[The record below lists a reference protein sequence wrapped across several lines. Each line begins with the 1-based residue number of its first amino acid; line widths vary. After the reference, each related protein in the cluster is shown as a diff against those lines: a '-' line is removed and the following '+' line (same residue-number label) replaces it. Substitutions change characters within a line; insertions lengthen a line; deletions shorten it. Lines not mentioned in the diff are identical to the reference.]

1 MAVYSYK
8 AMNPKGRVVFGQLDA
23 VNAIDLEMRLKRM
36 DLDFITGQ
44 PLARKTWVFG
54 GGVPRRELINF
65 CFHLE
70 QLIKSGVPILEALT
84 DLRDATA
91 HPRFRE
97 IVAGTIEDIEG
108 GRTLS
113 QAMGEHPG
121 VFDTVFVSLVRA
133 GENTGRL
140 PEVLR
145 NLSESLKWEDELASH
160 AKKLVIYPAI
170 VGAIVLIV
178 TAFMMVYLVPQ
189 MASFFHMSGHRLP
202 PQTLLLIGV
211 SNVFVHY
218 WYLLLAVPAAIAVA
232 AHVLVRTNPVARYRF
247 DALKLAIPVVGP
259 ILRKIILARF
269 SGVLAMMYASGI
281 PLIDAVRTTE
291 DTAGNAVIKEG
302 LRRAAQLMSE
312 GQNVTMAFESTGL
325 FPRLVLRMLRV
336 GQATAALDTAL
347 ANVSYF
353 YNRDVREAIEK
364 LQAVIEPA
372 LTLVLGMLLLWVML
386 SVLGPIYDIIS
397 RLKF

>member
-1 MAVYSYK
+1 VAVYSYK
-8 AMNPKGRVVFGQLDA
+8 AMDPKGRVVFGQLDA
-23 VNAIDLEMRLKRM
+23 VNVIDLEMRLKRM
-36 DLDFITGQ
+36 DLDFINGE
-44 PLARKTWVFG
+44 PLSRKTWVFG
-54 GGVPRRELINF
+54 AGIPRRELINF

-70 QLIKSGVPILEALT
+70 QLVRAGVPILEALT
-84 DLRDATA
+84 DLRDSTVQ
-91 HPRFRE
+91 PRFRE
-97 IVAGTIEDIEG
+97 IVASMIENIEG

-113 QAMGEHPG
+113 QSMGEHSKA
-121 VFDTVFVSLVRA
+121 FDQVFVSLVRA
-133 GENTGRL
+133 GEDTGRL
-140 PEVLR
+140 PEVLK

-160 AKKLVIYPAI
+160 TKKLIIYPVI
-170 VGAIVLIV
+170 VGAIVLVV
-178 TAFMMVYLVPQ
+178 TAFMMIYLVPQ
-189 MASFFHMSGHRLP
+189 MASFFQMSGHELP
-202 PQTLLLIGV
+202 PQTVLLIGV
-211 SNVFVHY
+211 SKVFVNY
-218 WYLLLAVPAAIAVA
+218 WVLLLAVPVALAVA
-232 AHVLVRTNPVARYRF
+232 VRIMVQTNPLARYRF
-247 DALKLAIPVVGP
+247 DALKLALPVVGP

-269 SGVLAMMYASGI
+269 AGVLAMMYSSGI
-281 PLIDAVRTTE
+281 ALIDAVRATG
-291 DTAGNAVIKEG
+291 DIAGNAVIREG

-386 SVLGPIYDIIS
+386 SVLGPVYDIIS